1 MADYNS
7 IFPTF
12 FISGFECSTF
22 SWKDQGRRNLIAE
35 TQHDLYVREDYKLL
49 HDLGIAVSRE
59 GIPWPLV
66 DNGSSFDFSLLDP
79 VIEALNEF
87 KIAPIW
93 DMCHYGYPDGLD
105 PISESFCER
114 FQEYCKAATEYVAG
128 RLKVPSYF
136 TPINEITFFS
146 FAGGEWG
153 WIAPHRNTREERFS
167 LRKNLCKAAIMAV
180 KAIRT
185 VIPGAR
191 MIHMDPLVQVV
202 APLDRPDLEAVA
214 AFETYADTF
223 VAWDILCGKL
233 YPEFGGSPEVLDI
246 VGLNNYSF
254 GQMEFRENGPHQA
267 LDPHDHRIVSLCELI
282 HFAWKRYNRPVI
294 ISETSGMKEG
304 RDAWLK
310 DVMEESLAAVDL
322 GIDLQGVCLFPAVD
336 MQDWHTGEWLN
347 NGICD
352 LVNESGKLKRV
363 PFEPYIQEIRRWQK
377 ELNRVTELDEDPFS
391 DPVNL
396 KDIQEAA
403 RRLNMRPDQNWS

>member
-1 MADYNS
+1 MTDYNS

-22 SWKDQGRRNLIAE
+22 IWKDQGRRNLIAE
-35 TQHDLYVREDYKLL
+35 TQHDQFLKEDYGLL
-49 HDLGIAVSRE
+49 HRLGIAVSRE

-66 DNGSSFDFSLLDP
+66 DRAGYFDFSMLDP
-79 VIEALNEF
+79 VIEVLNEY
-87 KIAPIW
+87 KISPIW
-93 DMCHYGYPDGLD
+93 DLCHYGYPDNLD
-105 PISESFCER
+105 PFSESFCER
-114 FQEYCKAATEYVAG
+114 FEEYCKAATKYISE
-128 RLKVPSYF
+128 RLNTTSYF

-146 FAGGEWG
+146 YAGGEWG
-153 WIAPHRNTREERFS
+153 WIAPHKKTREDRFS
-167 LRKNLCKAAIMAV
+167 LRKNLCKAAIMAA
-180 KAIRT
+180 KAIRE
-185 VIPGAR
+185 VMPEAR
-191 MIHMDPLVQVV
+191 MVHMDPLVQVV
-202 APLDRPDLEAVA
+202 APLDRPELKAAA

-233 YPEFGGSPEVLDI
+233 HPEFGGSPEILDI

-267 LDPHDHRIVSLCELI
+267 LDPQDDRIVSLCELI
-282 HFAWKRYNRPVI
+282 HFAWQRYKRPVI
-294 ISETSGMKEG
+294 ISETSGMKDG

-352 LVNESGKLKRV
+352 LVNENGRLKRV
-363 PFEPYIQEIRRWQK
+363 PYEPYIQEIRRWQK
-377 ELNRVTELDEDPFS
+377 ELNRVTELDEDPYS

-396 KDIQEAA
+396 DDIQEAA
-403 RRLNMRPDQNWS
+403 KRLNIKPDENWS